1 MSKMI
6 VLCGFIAC
14 AVMVTGCK
22 EKKTGYSGEEL
33 FDRVTMERSSSSA
46 SATLHVGVDGPWELY
61 AGTSSGS
68 IDMSEPVLKG
78 EGRGSF
84 GFAVDPEKR
93 GYYQFVSGA
102 DRALLA
108 ERRLGLEGVFNFRDL
123 GGYPAMDGK
132 HVKWGKFFRSD
143 DLHGLTP
150 ADKAYL
156 GNIPL
161 VSVVDFRAE
170 QEAAAAPD
178 QLPSDGTRYYPLP
191 ISPGDMSDV
200 SAFGE
205 RTAAGIID
213 LMEQMNEQ
221 FVTTPEFIAQYREF
235 FRLLHG
241 ENNIP
246 LVFHCS
252 AGKDRTG
259 MGAALILSAL
269 GVDEDIIMQDY
280 LLSNKYIISKYS
292 SYIGANPELEPL
304 FSVRSEYLRAGLDK
318 IKEEYGS
325 VENFLTDRLGVDID
339 SFRKMYLE

>member
-6 VLCGFIAC
+6 FLCGFIAC
-14 AVMVTGCK
+14 AVMVTGCNG
-22 EKKTGYSGEEL
+22 KKTGYSGEEL
-33 FDRVTMERSSSSA
+33 LGKVTVERSSSGA
-46 SATLHVGVDGPWELY
+46 SATLNVEVDGPWELY
-61 AGTSSGS
+61 AGDSTADIS
-68 IDMSEPVLKG
+68 MSEPVLKG
-78 EGRGSF
+78 EGRGNF

-93 GYYQFVSGA
+93 QYYQFTSGGNS
-102 DRALLA
+102 ALLA
-108 ERRLGLEGVFNFRDL
+108 ERHLGLEGVFNFRDL
-123 GGYPAMDGK
+123 GGYPAAEGK

-150 ADKAYL
+150 ADKVYL
-156 GNIPL
+156 ASIPV

-178 QLPSDGTRYYPLP
+178 RLPSDDTHYYHLP

-205 RTAAGIID
+205 LTAEGIIE
-213 LMEQMNEQ
+213 LMGQMNEM

-235 FRLLHG
+235 FRLLQDEG
-241 ENNIP
+241 NIP

-269 GVDEDIIMQDY
+269 GVDGEIIMQDY

-292 SYIGANPELEPL
+292 SYIGSNPELEPL

-325 VENFLTDRLGVDID
+325 VDNFLKDQLNVDIAA
-339 SFRKMYLE
+339 FRRKYLE

>member
-1 MSKMI
+1 MI
-6 VLCGFIAC
+6 FLCGFIAC
-14 AVMVTGCK
+14 AVLVTGCK
-22 EKKTGYSGEEL
+22 EKKTGYFGEEV
-33 FDRVTMERSSSSA
+33 FDKVTMERSSSSD
-46 SATLHVGVDGPWELY
+46 SATLHVGIYGPWELY
-61 AGTSSGS
+61 VGASTDNISMSGP
-68 IDMSEPVLKG
+68 ILNG
-78 EGRGSF
+78 EGPGSF
-84 GFAVDPEKR
+84 GFDVNPEKR
-93 GYYQFVSGA
+93 EYYQFVSGA
-102 DRALLA
+102 GRALLA
-108 ERRLGLEGVFNFRDL
+108 ERHLGLEGVFNFRDL
-123 GGYPAMDGK
+123 GGYPTMDGK
-132 HVKWGKFFRSD
+132 HVKWGKLFRCD

-150 ADKAYL
+150 ADKVYL
-156 GNIPL
+156 NSIPI

-178 QLPSDGTRYYPLP
+178 QLPSEGTRYYHLP

-205 RTAAGIID
+205 LTAEGVID
-213 LMEQMNEQ
+213 LMAQMNEQ

-235 FRLLHG
+235 FRLLQD
-241 ENNIP
+241 ESNIP

-269 GVDEDIIMQDY
+269 GVDEDIIMEDY

-304 FSVRSEYLRAGLDK
+304 FSVRYEYLRAGLDK

-325 VENFLTDRLGVDID
+325 VENFLTDQLDID
-339 SFRKMYLE
+339 IASFRRMYLD